1 MPMLINWLL
10 PAILSTTA
18 GAVDAI
24 GFLALGGLFTAHITG
39 NLVVLT
45 AYYVTGGFNQV
56 APLLSVPVFVAVL
69 GALTLAVG
77 TPCDFRASRRT
88 LLILQLAFLG
98 GSLGNCDWPLRR
110 PRQRF
115 SDTGGHAVC
124 RGNGDA
130 GRYKYHAASGRS
142 GTPRAQKGRI
152 ERTGTSPTP
161 RQGDLSMCRRIRD
174 RRSCRRV
181 P

>member
-1 MPMLINWLL
+1 MPMLINWPL
-10 PAILSTTA
+10 PAMRSTTA

-69 GALTLAVG
+69 GAVTLAVG

-98 GSLGNCDWPLRR
+98 GSLDWELRLAPSKTPAALQR
-110 PRQRF
+110 YWRACWVSRQW
-115 SDTGGHAVC
+115 
-124 RGNGDA
+124 
-130 GRYKYHAASGRS
+130 
-142 GTPRAQKGRI
+142 
-152 ERTGTSPTP
+152 
-161 RQGDLSMCRRIRD
+161 
-174 RRSCRRV
+174 
-181 P
+181 